1 MFDYTCEN
9 YIYLNDI
16 FLITHQKVVFVLCP
30 EIYLITHEKLIF
42 DLNIFYCQ
50 IYTMGLNTSFTIYI
64 KLYIQYHTY
73 IGLTESM
80 TDNKCISIYDIE
92 KLNNNR

>member
-1 MFDYTCEN
+1 
-9 YIYLNDI
+9 
-16 FLITHQKVVFVLCP
+16 
-30 EIYLITHEKLIF
+30 
-42 DLNIFYCQ
+42 
-50 IYTMGLNTSFTIYI
+50 MGLNTSFTIDI

-92 KLNNNR
+92 KMNNNR

>member
-1 MFDYTCEN
+1 
-9 YIYLNDI
+9 
-16 FLITHQKVVFVLCP
+16 
-30 EIYLITHEKLIF
+30 
-42 DLNIFYCQ
+42 
-50 IYTMGLNTSFTIYI
+50 MGLNTSFTIYI

-92 KLNNNR
+92 KMNDNRKVKKGGGYVPSVNLLLFLMNVCTAFDSKIF